1 MSTECWNLIPWYILD
16 SGSASA
22 IHWVAFDAWIRQFLL
37 EISWGVEL
45 TNVTRGFCY
54 CSGALSQSCHLKLIS
69 GLRCFLL
76 SAFWLL
82 QSTLIVQLSAVLAFG
97 QWLVLWVLKSVAAVA
112 PVIHFPLQRT
122 ATLCKWLWFASGMSR
137 FVYWG
142 CLRWTVDSWNRISTT
157 YTTLSLIIETFES
170 SDFARFWAALLDLNL
185 QCTLQCFKGL
195 LGLTVC
201 FDHLVSSWQRVSL
214 RNDHSAGLEKCANT
228 AREGSYIHIY
238 YI

>member
-122 ATLCKWLWFASGMSR
+122 ATLCKWLWLHLVCPGLFTEA
-137 FVYWG
+137 VWG
-142 CLRWTVDSWNRISTT
+142 G
-157 YTTLSLIIETFES
+157 
-170 SDFARFWAALLDLNL
+170 
-185 QCTLQCFKGL
+185 Q
-195 LGLTVC
+195 LTVETES
-201 FDHLVSSWQRVSL
+201 LQRIRHYHWSL
-214 RNDHSAGLEKCANT
+214 RLLNQVTLPGFELLCW
-228 AREGSYIHIY
+228 I
-238 YI
+238 